1 MGNTDKSAKSESK
14 KEKRER
20 KLEKKTK
27 KRSIEEEVDKVAAE
41 EKNEESQE
49 PSTEAENTQASAP
62 KHADFEELEID
73 LSAGVPLS
81 KKQLRLLKK
90 GKLDLERL
98 AKKHPVPKPELTE
111 EEKLACPGG
120 RR

>member
-41 EKNEESQE
+41 EKN
-49 PSTEAENTQASAP
+49 
-62 KHADFEELEID
+62 DC
-73 LSAGVPLS
+73 
-81 KKQLRLLKK
+81 LLYTS
-90 GKLDLERL
+90 RC
-98 AKKHPVPKPELTE
+98 V
-111 EEKLACPGG
+111 
-120 RR
+120 